1 MRVLLQANFREIAG
15 KREIVEKINT
25 DTTLKKIL
33 DKLAQKYRN
42 NFQQLIDFKT
52 GSISLEFLVS
62 VNGRITRDIDTKLNS
77 DDIVMIAIPAGG
89 G

>member
-42 NFQQLIDFKT
+42 DFQQLIDFKT